1 MGNQP
6 ISKRIL
12 SKHPEVNIEK
22 KTYTLLIDGDSL
34 LQLAWNADT
43 KVNTKGEH
51 YGGVFQFL
59 LQIKMLISKRE
70 FDFVYVAFDIGV
82 SGQLRANILPTY
94 KSNRDK
100 TFSTSEVHSDY
111 YDQMDAFIKKT
122 LEYSRKNKEK
132 IQAKLTSKE
141 DFHRQKDILRSY
153 LQELFIRELSFD
165 TIEGDDILAYFCLNK
180 KESDLIYLVSGD
192 YDLLQMISPTIC
204 QYIPRLKKFV
214 SINNFK
220 EVFDYDYRNVL
231 SKKILC
237 GDSSDFIHGIKG
249 ITEDGL
255 FKMMPEMKERK
266 VEVWEIIERAK
277 ELNQKRIDEKK
288 KPYEKYLNIVNGV
301 TLGMQKNLYE
311 INEKIINLK
320 KPLLTDEAKSE
331 IKEMMYSP
339 LEPSDRSLSNLYK
352 LMLRD
357 GIDELIDSSKFS
369 NFFSTFAPL
378 REREIKFYE
387 KWIKENS

>member
-6 ISKRIL
+6 ISKIIL
-12 SKHPEVNIEK
+12 GKHPDVITEK

-43 KVNTKGEH
+43 KVNTRGEH

-59 LQIKMLISKRE
+59 LQLKLLISKRP
-70 FDFVYVAFDIGV
+70 FDFVYVAFDMGL

-111 YDQMDAFIKKT
+111 YDQMDAFVKRT

-141 DFHRQKDILRSY
+141 DFHRQKDILRTY

-192 YDLLQMISPTIC
+192 YDLLQMLSPTIC

-220 EVFDYDYRNVL
+220 EMFDYDYQNVL
-231 SKKILC
+231 TKKIIC
-237 GDSSDFIHGIKG
+237 GDSSDSIQGVRG
-249 ITEDGL
+249 ITENGL
-255 FKMMPEMKERK
+255 FEMMPEMKDRK
-266 VEVWEIIERAK
+266 VDVWEVIERAK
-277 ELNQKRIDEKK
+277 ELNKKRIDEKK
-288 KPYEKYLNIVNGV
+288 KPFEKYLNIVNGV

-311 INEKIINLK
+311 VNEKIINLK
-320 KPLLTDEAKSE
+320 KPLLTDEAKME

-339 LEPSDRSLSNLYK
+339 LDPNDRSLSNLYQYI
-352 LMLRD
+352 LRD
-357 GIDELIDSSKFS
+357 GIDELSNSNKFS
-369 NFFSTFAPL
+369 TFFSTFASL
-378 REREIKFYE
+378 RDKEIKFYE
-387 KWIKENS
+387 KWLEENK

>member
-1 MGNQP
+1 MVNQP
-6 ISKRIL
+6 ISKVIL
-12 SKHPEVNIEK
+12 GKHPDVIAEK

-43 KVNTKGEH
+43 KVNTRGEH

-59 LQIKMLISKRE
+59 LQLKLLISKRP
-70 FDFVYVAFDIGV
+70 FDFVYVAFDMGL
-82 SGQLRANILPTY
+82 SGQLRANMLPTY

-111 YDQMDAFIKKT
+111 YDQMDAFVKRTI
-122 LEYSRKNKEK
+122 EYNKKNKEK

-141 DFHRQKDILRSY
+141 DFHRQKDIIRMY

-192 YDLLQMISPTIC
+192 YDLLQMLSPTIC

-220 EVFDYDYRNVL
+220 EVFGYDHQNVL
-231 SKKILC
+231 TKKIIC
-237 GDSSDFIHGIKG
+237 GDLSDSIHGVKG
-249 ITEDGL
+249 ITENGL
-255 FKMMPEMKERK
+255 FEIMPEMKDRK
-266 VEVWEIIERAK
+266 VDVWEVIERAK
-277 ELNQKRIDEKK
+277 ELNQKRVNEKK
-288 KPYEKYLNIVNGV
+288 KPLEKYLNIVNGV

-311 INEKIINLK
+311 VNEKIINLK
-320 KPLLTDEAKSE
+320 KPLLTDEAKME
-331 IKEMMYSP
+331 IKETMYSP
-339 LEPSDRSLSNLYK
+339 LDPNDRSLSNLYQYI
-352 LMLRD
+352 LRD
-357 GIDELIDSSKFS
+357 GIDELRDSNKFS
-369 NFFSTFAPL
+369 TFFSTFASL
-378 REREIKFYE
+378 RDKEIKFYE
-387 KWIKENS
+387 KWMEENK

>member
-6 ISKRIL
+6 ISKIIL
-12 SKHPEVNIEK
+12 AKHPDVITEK

-43 KVNTKGEH
+43 KVNTRGEH

-59 LQIKMLISKRE
+59 LQLKLLISKRP
-70 FDFVYVAFDIGV
+70 FDFVYVAFDMGL
-82 SGQLRANILPTY
+82 SGQLRANILPSY

-111 YDQMDAFIKKT
+111 YDQMDAFVKRT
-122 LEYSRKNKEK
+122 LEYSKKNKEK

-141 DFHRQKDILRSY
+141 DFHRQKDILRTY

-192 YDLLQMISPTIC
+192 YDLLQMLSPTIC

-220 EVFDYDYRNVL
+220 EIFDYDYQNVL
-231 SKKILC
+231 TKKVIC
-237 GDSSDFIHGIKG
+237 GDSSDSIQGVRGIS
-249 ITEDGL
+249 EDGL
-255 FKMMPEMKERK
+255 FEMMPEMKDRK
-266 VEVWEIIERAK
+266 VDVWEVIERAK
-277 ELNQKRIDEKK
+277 ELNQKRISEKK
-288 KPYEKYLNIVNGV
+288 KPLEKYLNIVNGV

-311 INEKIINLK
+311 VNEKIINLR
-320 KPLLTDEAKSE
+320 KPLLTDEAKME

-339 LEPSDRSLSNLYK
+339 LDPNDRSLSNLYQYI
-352 LMLRD
+352 LRD
-357 GIDELIDSSKFS
+357 GIDELRDTNK
-369 NFFSTFAPL
+369 FSTFFSAFASL
-378 REREIKFYE
+378 RDKEIKFYE
-387 KWIKENS
+387 KWMEENK

>member
-12 SKHPEVNIEK
+12 SKHPEVNSEI

-122 LEYSRKNKEK
+122 LEYSRKNK
-132 IQAKLTSKE
+132 
-141 DFHRQKDILRSY
+141 
-153 LQELFIRELSFD
+153 
-165 TIEGDDILAYFCLNK
+165 
-180 KESDLIYLVSGD
+180 
-192 YDLLQMISPTIC
+192 
-204 QYIPRLKKFV
+204 
-214 SINNFK
+214 
-220 EVFDYDYRNVL
+220 
-231 SKKILC
+231 
-237 GDSSDFIHGIKG
+237 
-249 ITEDGL
+249 
-255 FKMMPEMKERK
+255 
-266 VEVWEIIERAK
+266 
-277 ELNQKRIDEKK
+277 
-288 KPYEKYLNIVNGV
+288 
-301 TLGMQKNLYE
+301 
-311 INEKIINLK
+311 
-320 KPLLTDEAKSE
+320 
-331 IKEMMYSP
+331 
-339 LEPSDRSLSNLYK
+339 
-352 LMLRD
+352 
-357 GIDELIDSSKFS
+357 
-369 NFFSTFAPL
+369 
-378 REREIKFYE
+378 
-387 KWIKENS
+387 

>member
-6 ISKRIL
+6 ISKIIL
-12 SKHPEVNIEK
+12 AKHPDVITEK
-22 KTYTLLIDGDSL
+22 KTYTLLIEGDSL

-43 KVNTKGEH
+43 KVNTRGEH

-59 LQIKMLISKRE
+59 LQLKLLISKRP
-70 FDFVYVAFDIGV
+70 FDFVYVAFDMGL
-82 SGQLRANILPTY
+82 SGQLRANILPSY

-111 YDQMDAFIKKT
+111 YDQMDAFVKRT
-122 LEYSRKNKEK
+122 LEYSKKNKEK

-141 DFHRQKDILRSY
+141 DFHRQKDILRTY

-192 YDLLQMISPTIC
+192 YDLLQMLSPTIC

-220 EVFDYDYRNVL
+220 EIFDYDYQNVL
-231 SKKILC
+231 TKKVIC
-237 GDSSDFIHGIKG
+237 GDSSDSIQGVRGIS
-249 ITEDGL
+249 EDGL
-255 FKMMPEMKERK
+255 FEMMPEMKDRK
-266 VEVWEIIERAK
+266 VDVWEVIERAK
-277 ELNQKRIDEKK
+277 ELNQKRISEKK
-288 KPYEKYLNIVNGV
+288 KPLEKYLNIVNGV

-311 INEKIINLK
+311 VNEKIINLR
-320 KPLLTDEAKSE
+320 KPLLTDEAKME

-339 LEPSDRSLSNLYK
+339 LDPNDRSLSNLYQYI
-352 LMLRD
+352 LRD
-357 GIDELIDSSKFS
+357 GIDELRDTNK
-369 NFFSTFAPL
+369 FSTFFSAFASL
-378 REREIKFYE
+378 RDKEIKFYE
-387 KWIKENS
+387 KWMEENK